1 MAATNFAT
9 AAADSV
15 IMLQTYSPPK
25 EVIENMESELDR
37 RFSTMGPQTI
47 TSLQEFRVMLQ
58 YEYGGSFGLGSTDG
72 GNYPTGTGGAY
83 DEGIMTPV
91 EILLAITCTD
101 QQKRIGSS
109 GKQVIAVNPVDKL
122 VADAHTKMPKKR
134 NQSLQGFNTGQIA
147 TVSATYAGGGANPI
161 TVSSS
166 PFGNRLIDIQDTV
179 QFMSGDGNYTLRGSA
194 TVTGLPGKNSVG
206 GTQQITVDN
215 VPAGVVAG
223 DYVMVANVAA
233 GSPLFFNGLNYIVNS
248 TSTGEYLGMSRALDY
263 VQSPGYNANSSLL
276 TLGMVETFLTRMQ
289 QATGNQTYN
298 RDRSKNFWYG
308 HNAQRASWVQLGF
321 AIQQIT
327 MPTGKAP
334 KFDGVPDT
342 FTMETIA
349 GVEWLLDTVAAVDKL
364 YFLDRSS
371 MVRCRFND
379 APQFVPG
386 QIDGIW
392 FQRPSGNNTSSYK
405 DAWLYDAVNYASR
418 NNWNSGCIYGL
429 AIQSS
434 FSN

>member
-1 MAATNFAT
+1 MPAPNSIT
-9 AAADSV
+9 ASADSV
-15 IMLQTYSPPK
+15 IMLQTYTPPK
-25 EVIENMESELDR
+25 EVLQNMESELDR

-58 YEYGGSFGLGSTDG
+58 YEYGGSFGAGSTDG

-83 DEGIMTPV
+83 NEGIMTPV

-101 QQKRIGSS
+101 LQKRIGNS
-109 GKQVIAVNPVDKL
+109 GKTVIAVNPVDKL

-161 TVSSS
+161 ALASS
-166 PFGNRLIDIQDTV
+166 PFGSRLIDIQDTV
-179 QFMSGDGNYTLRGSA
+179 QFMSGDGNYTLRGA
-194 TVTGLPGKNSVG
+194 AVVVDAPKNGIGTGN
-206 GTQQITVDN
+206 QITVDN
-215 VPAGVVAG
+215 VPPGVVAG
-223 DYVMVANVAA
+223 DYVMVNNVAS
-233 GSPLFFNGLNYIVNS
+233 GSPLFFNGIQYIVSPN
-248 TSTGEYLGMSRALDY
+248 TTGEYLGMDRSLSY
-263 VQSPGYNANSSLL
+263 VQSPAYNANSLL
-276 TLGMVETFLTRMQ
+276 TLGIVETFLTRMQ
-289 QATGNQTYN
+289 QALGNTTYN
-298 RDRSKNFWYG
+298 RDRPKNFWYG
-308 HNAQRASWVQLGF
+308 HNAQRASWNQLGF
-321 AIQQIT
+321 AIQQVT

-342 FTMETIA
+342 FTMEMIA

-364 YFLDRSS
+364 YFMDRAS
-371 MVRCRFND
+371 MIRCRFND

-386 QIDGIW
+386 QIEGIW
-392 FQRPSGNNTSSYK
+392 FQRPSGNNTSSFK

-418 NNWNSGCIYGL
+418 NNWTSGVIYGL
-429 AIQSS
+429 SIQTS